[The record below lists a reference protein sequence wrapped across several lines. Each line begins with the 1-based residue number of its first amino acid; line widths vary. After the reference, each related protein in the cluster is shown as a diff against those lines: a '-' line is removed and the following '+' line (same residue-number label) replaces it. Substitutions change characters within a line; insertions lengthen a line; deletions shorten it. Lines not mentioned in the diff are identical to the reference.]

1 MKKIIAAMIAMV
13 LPLAAQA
20 VNVEVDGIN
29 YDVVKNSKT
38 AKVIAKSPEYTG
50 DVVIPSSIVVDDVEY
65 TVVSMIAKA
74 FAGCTGLTS
83 VTMPSSFKS
92 IPAKAFA
99 GCTGLTSVHIPSSIK
114 KISEGTFEGC
124 TALKAIHISDL
135 TDWFNMQFETTVF
148 ESGYSLYVNGQEI
161 TDLVIPE
168 NVTKINSYVFSNCT
182 GITSVTIPSTLKTIN
197 GGAFDG
203 CTSLN
208 AVHITDLE
216 AWLKIRL
223 DSNPLEYAHHLYLNG
238 EKVTEIVF
246 PEGTTAI
253 TNALQGCTD
262 LVSATLPEGVTEIGT
277 NAFAGC
283 TSLSSIH
290 IPSSLTYIWDNAFE
304 GCTGLTAVHITD
316 LEAWM
321 KAGKSYWGGN
331 PLRYAHHLYLNGE
344 LVTEVAYPEG
354 VTYINSDFAGCTD
367 LTSVKIP
374 STVTE
379 IGSYSFQGCTGLTSI
394 EIPPS
399 VKRIGSQAFEGCT
412 GLTAVHITDLEAWMK
427 ISFGDGF
434 VGDGH
439 NPLLYAHHLYL
450 NGEPVTE
457 VVFPEGTRE
466 INAYVFQGCT
476 DITSVTIPE
485 SMNSIG
491 AKAFAGCTSLQDLY
505 CYSTSLFRCALDAFE
520 GAEGATLYV
529 RNNTLYSRE
538 PWTKFAEIKYLSRL
552 NYVIDDSYYKVY
564 YMVPGV
570 SITPEAEPTKEG
582 YTFSGWSEIP
592 ETMPDEDVMI
602 TGSFIPNQ
610 YKITYIVD
618 GEIYDT
624 QVVDCGSYITPPE
637 VPERENDPFSW
648 GEYPEQM
655 PAHDITIVGGYAS
668 GVGDVNGQQAAKDIY
683 TLTGIK
689 SQKLKR
695 GVNLVRRGKRFVKIV
710 QP

>member
-1 MKKIIAAMIAMV
+1 
-13 LPLAAQA
+13 
-20 VNVEVDGIN
+20 
-29 YDVVKNSKT
+29 
-38 AKVIAKSPEYTG
+38 
-50 DVVIPSSIVVDDVEY
+50 
-65 TVVSMIAKA
+65 MIAKA

-135 TDWFNMQFETTVF
+135 ADWFNMQFETVVF
-148 ESGYSLYVNGQEI
+148 ESSYSLYVNGQEI

-344 LVTEVAYPEG
+344 FVTEVSYPEG

-367 LTSVKIP
+367 LTLVKIP

-379 IGSYSFQGCTGLTSI
+379 IGSYSFQGCTALSSIDIPSSVTSI
-394 EIPPS
+394 
-399 VKRIGSQAFEGCT
+399 GTQAFEGCT

-427 ISFGDGF
+427 ISFGNDY
-434 VGDGH
+434 VGDGSDGN

-457 VVFPEGTRE
+457 VVFPEGTRK

-476 DITSVTIPE
+476 GITSVTIPVSVWSIGTKAFEGCTGLTSVTIPE
-485 SMNSIG
+485 SMRSIG

-505 CYSTSLFRCALDAFE
+505 CYSTSLFQCPLDAFE

-529 RNNTLYSRE
+529 RKRIPTLYNSE
-538 PWTKFAEIKYLSRL
+538 PWTKFAEIKYFCRLS
-552 NYVIDDSYYKVY
+552 YEIDYQLYKDYYI
-564 YMVPGV
+564 V
-570 SITPEAEPTKEG
+570 SGEPITPEAEPTKEG

-668 GVGDVNGQQAAKDIY
+668 GVGDVNGNLYVKEIY

-695 GVNLVRRGKRFVKIV
+695 GINLVRRGKRFVKIV